1 MTTSIPPDPGPAPA
15 PDDDPVFDAPWQA
28 QAFAMTVRLHEEG
41 CFSWAEWAACLSAEI
56 AAAQARG
63 DPDRGDTYYDH
74 WLAAL
79 EKMVTA
85 KGLVR
90 SADLAARRDAWEEAA
105 RVAPHGEPIVLSGK
119 KAP

>member
-1 MTTSIPPDPGPAPA
+1 MTTSTPPDPGRPA
-15 PDDDPVFDAPWQA
+15 DDPVFAAPWQA
-28 QAFAMTVRLHEEG
+28 HAFAMTVRLYERG
-41 CFSWAEWAACLSAEI
+41 CFTWTEWAACLSAEI

-85 KGLVR
+85 KGLVPA
-90 SADLAARRDAWEEAA
+90 ADLATRRDAWDAAA
-105 RVAPHGEPIVLSGK
+105 RATPHGEPIVLPKSESE
-119 KAP
+119 